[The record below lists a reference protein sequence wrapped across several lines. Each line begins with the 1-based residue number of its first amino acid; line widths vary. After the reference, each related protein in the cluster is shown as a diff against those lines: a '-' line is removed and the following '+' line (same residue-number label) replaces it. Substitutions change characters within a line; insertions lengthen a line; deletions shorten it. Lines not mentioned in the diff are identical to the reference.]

1 MPAKKFTKK
10 ANTKAK
16 SRQWQHVYDSETK
29 AGKSKKIAIM
39 AANAA
44 LRDHPTREKK

>member
-16 SRQWQHVYDSETK
+16 SRQWQHVYDSQIA
-29 AGKSKKIAIM
+29 AGKSKQVAIM
-39 AANAA
+39 SANAA